1 MIQQLKTTKI
11 IATEVAQNCPNSPD
25 LELVGTQSLENCDFF
40 KESMR
45 AGAIKEE
52 HLLRNAIGLN
62 QNFYYSVQCLP
73 NTRSCSI
80 DGCVYERGIG
90 YLYEKDNRVF
100 LKRSIPVMNQYS
112 DNTASVNNSS
122 TPRPFKCCNEQS
134 TVIVSSITP
143 PTYAEALAVP
153 NSVLASSEG
162 FLPAPVQ
169 LQQNSFLVRLF
180 DNILS
185 LSFDSEIFS
194 DIIINTLAKFT
205 KQIKLKTSKLCVKR
219 IQSDMI
225 DLNPSS
231 SAKAVKGS
239 LYYDETTDTI
249 KFYNGT
255 KWKSFVCVDEE

>member
-1 MIQQLKTTKI
+1 
-11 IATEVAQNCPNSPD
+11 
-25 LELVGTQSLENCDFF
+25 LELVGTQSLEKCDFF
-40 KESMR
+40 KETLR
-45 AGAIKEE
+45 AGEIKEE
-52 HLLRNAIGLN
+52 FFLRNVIGLD

-73 NTRSCSI
+73 NTPSCSMN
-80 DGCVYERGIG
+80 GCVYERGIG
-90 YLYEKDNRVF
+90 YLYEQDGRVF
-100 LKRSIPVMNQYS
+100 LKRSVPVMNHYA
-112 DNTASVNNSS
+112 DNTSSVNNSS
-122 TPRPFKCCNEQS
+122 TPMQFNCCDLES

-169 LQQNSFLVRLF
+169 LPQNSFLVRLF
-180 DNILS
+180 ENITS
-185 LSFDSEIFS
+185 LSFDSEMFI
-194 DIIINTLAKFT
+194 DIIVNTLAKFT